1 MMVRSGHP
9 VAQPWT
15 LACAVLL
22 MLLFPAGSVWSQSG
36 APTAPPAL
44 GLQDQGTQASPPPV
58 PAATAPPAREE
69 NPGLVNEMGKLF
81 DKLPSILPPLKS
93 PSETIDDLNARAK
106 DTFKD
111 TLKGTGEALSRLATP
126 STMATGRIICPASPN
141 GAPDC
146 KQAADKLCQGK
157 GYKEGKSLNAD
168 STESC
173 SAKVLIPGR
182 QRKPGDCRTDTFVT
196 SALCQN

>member
-1 MMVRSGHP
+1 M
-9 VAQPWT
+9 
-15 LACAVLL
+15 LAGAALL
-22 MLLFPAGSVWSQSG
+22 MLLGSAGAVWSQSVG
-36 APTAPPAL
+36 PAPAAPTLGVQEQAPEAMPSPSAPA
-44 GLQDQGTQASPPPV
+44 QPV
-58 PAATAPPAREE
+58 REE
-69 NPGLVNEMGKLF
+69 NPGLINEMGKLF
-81 DKLPSILPPLKS
+81 DKLPSMLPPLRS
-93 PSETIDDLNARAK
+93 PSETIDNLNARAK
-106 DTFKD
+106 DA
-111 TLKGTGEALSRLATP
+111 GEALSRLAKP
-126 STMATGRIICPASPN
+126 SSMVSGRVVCPASSN

-168 STESC
+168 ATESC